1 MAEKMN
7 TILRNQSGAA
17 LVIALIMIIVITL
30 IALASSYT
38 SIFEMAMSGNKRGT
52 TDAFYVADAGIN
64 AIMAYPT
71 ISFFNPT
78 GANWQYVLPANTS
91 TWYDPLYDK
100 TVSPSILSL
109 TLPNLPA
116 GSITPGSST
125 NPTVI
130 YYTKQSGPPRGG
142 GYSAVNV
149 GYAYF
154 QVQCTGNDSAGSGA
168 QATAQEEV
176 IEIIPIAQ

>member
-7 TILRNQSGAA
+7 SILRNQSGAA
-17 LVIALIMIIVITL
+17 LVIALIMIVVITL

-52 TDAFYVADAGIN
+52 TDAFYAADAGVSSI
-64 AIMAYPT
+64 IAYPT
-71 ISFFNPT
+71 LSFNT
-78 GANWQYVLPANTS
+78 TQYSPIMPANTAS
-91 TWYDPLYDK
+91 VYNNFSFTGLNIPNPANIPSGNVTLTWYNNC
-100 TVSPSILSL
+100 
-109 TLPNLPA
+109 PN
-116 GSITPGSST
+116 
-125 NPTVI
+125 
-130 YYTKQSGPPRGG
+130 YSGPPRGG

-154 QVQCTGNDSAGSGA
+154 QVQCIGNDSAGSGA
-168 QATAQEEV
+168 QSTVQEEV